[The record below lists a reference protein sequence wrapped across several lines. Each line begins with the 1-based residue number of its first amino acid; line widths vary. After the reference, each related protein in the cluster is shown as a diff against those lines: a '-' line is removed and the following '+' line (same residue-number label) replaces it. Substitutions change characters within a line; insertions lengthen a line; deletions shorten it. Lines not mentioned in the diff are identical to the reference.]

1 VRPGEA
7 WPAAPIN
14 VVVLDRQRTFADAVA
29 KWLQANARVA
39 SATAVYSAQ
48 SARCM
53 VATSH
58 IDVMLADGDLPDNSA
73 LTLCAEVSSRDHPP
87 RIIVLSASAEAGRI
101 VAAVDAG
108 AVAWVRKDESGEHLL
123 HVIGRVRRGET
134 WVPPAELGRVF
145 RLLLGERERMRQDD
159 PLAVLTRR
167 ERDVLLRMAEGADRK
182 EVAKRLHLSVNTVRT
197 HMQSLMAKLGVHSA
211 LEAVAMTW
219 SWLDVAGQ
227 DHPGTAG
234 EPPCR
239 RPSTATGS
247 QDGSMIS
254 RLESTPLPLSS
265 CRRRQK

>member
-1 VRPGEA
+1 MARTCQRKRAASVPRRRHLA
-7 WPAAPIN
+7 TAPID
-14 VVVLDRQRTFADAVA
+14 VLILDRQQAD
-29 KWLQANARVA
+29 ARVA

-53 VATSH
+53 MAGSH
-58 IDVMLADGDLPDNSA
+58 IDVMLVDGDLPDNSA

-108 AVAWVRKDESGEHLL
+108 AVAWVGKDESGEHLL

-134 WVPPAELGRVF
+134 WVPPAELGQVF
-145 RLLLGERERMRQDD
+145 RLLLSEQERMRQED
-159 PLAVLTRR
+159 PLAVLTLR
-167 ERDVLLRMAEGADRK
+167 ERDVLLHVAEGADRK
-182 EVAKRLHLSVNTVRT
+182 EVAARLHLSVNTVRT

-211 LEAVAMTW
+211 LEAVAMTR

-234 EPPCR
+234 EPLCS
-239 RPSTATGS
+239 RPSTARGG
-247 QDGSMIS
+247 QDGFMIS
-254 RLESTPLPLSS
+254 R
-265 CRRRQK
+265 RIW